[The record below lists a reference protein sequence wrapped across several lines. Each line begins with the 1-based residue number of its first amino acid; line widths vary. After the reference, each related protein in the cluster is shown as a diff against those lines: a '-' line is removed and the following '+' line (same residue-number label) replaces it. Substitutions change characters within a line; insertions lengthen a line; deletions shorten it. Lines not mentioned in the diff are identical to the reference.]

1 MGKHARK
8 RPNRTRIAV
17 VATASAAAVTATIAC
32 TVLPGTPEADT
43 QNASAASDAALGS
56 DLVPANHVMSQQ
68 VAIARQNVQTAEDEA
83 RSKARAAARSQAEG
97 RAKAEATR
105 KAEAIRKAE
114 AARKAEAR
122 SKIEARQRAEEA
134 AQRAARSQPT
144 RTPASATPSASAS
157 ASATPSAGTYSDD
170 LDGWIKEALAVM
182 TAHNI
187 PGTYDGI
194 YRNIIRESSGN
205 PQAINL
211 TDSNAAAGI
220 PSKGLLQVIDPTFQQ
235 YHVEGTSMDIYDPV
249 ANITAA
255 CNYAAA
261 NYGSIDNV
269 DSAY

>member
-8 RPNRTRIAV
+8 RPNRTRVAV

-32 TVLPGTPEADT
+32 TVLPGTPEADA
-43 QNASAASDAALGS
+43 QNASASDAALGR
-56 DLVPANHVMSQQ
+56 DLVPANHVMAQQ
-68 VAIARQNVQTAEDEA
+68 AGIARQNLQTAENEA
-83 RSKARAAARSQAEG
+83 RARSQAQAAARSQAEG
-97 RAKAEATR
+97 RK

-114 AARKAEAR
+114 GARKAEAR
-122 SKIEARQRAEEA
+122 AKAEARKRAEEA
-134 AQRAARSQPT
+134 AQKRQDSAERAARSQTPKPT
-144 RTPASATPSASAS
+144 ASAKPTAG
-157 ASATPSAGTYSDD
+157 ASATPSAGNYTDD
-170 LDGWIKEALAVM
+170 LDGWIKESLAVM
-182 TAHNI
+182 AAHGI

-211 TDSNAAAGI
+211 TDSNAAAGT
-220 PSKGLLQVIDPTFQQ
+220 PSKGLLQVIDPTFQA